1 MPKDRFPTG
10 QRRTQRPHLTQR
22 AASTPRRNQ
31 RLPKGSPE
39 KGSHE
44 GALDEGPVRGP
55 VLDLLD
61 KLGQGFLRRHEFF
74 ISIGNMLAHGRRTIC
89 HHGKMGS
96 EGKVLPLFL
105 QGIVN
110 TLKSR
115 TETRSTCGYSKK
127 IRGPGKRET
136 FQRVCHKV
144 RCIPKIDGKD
154 DSHNR
159 IPILYRALFQGV
171 KGKVQGC
178 CQLGGNKIGIASPCK
193 VMNHGS
199 SPSRCRRMG
208 RGRPVS
214 LMDT

>member
-31 RLPKGSPE
+31 RLPRDFPRKSG

-96 EGKVLPLFL
+96 EGKVLPFFAGHCQYSEKPHRNSFHLWL
-105 QGIVN
+105 QQ
-110 TLKSR
+110 
-115 TETRSTCGYSKK
+115 K
-127 IRGPGKRET
+127 IRGPGN
-136 FQRVCHKV
+136 V
-144 RCIPKIDGKD
+144 RPSNASVTKSG
-154 DSHNR
+154 
-159 IPILYRALFQGV
+159 
-171 KGKVQGC
+171 
-178 CQLGGNKIGIASPCK
+178 ASPK
-193 VMNHGS
+193 
-199 SPSRCRRMG
+199 
-208 RGRPVS
+208 
-214 LMDT
+214 